1 MMSRRWPTALAC
13 AVVTVAFGW
22 SAAAAGAASWSST
35 KSAAVHLNK
44 ATDNGALAAG
54 TRVPV
59 AISLRERNTSALTSF
74 IKELDTPGS
83 AAYGHPLTPSEF
95 TARFAPTVAQA
106 NAVAGY
112 LRSRGFSNV
121 SVTSNRLFVTA
132 DGSATQA
139 EQAFDVKLDH
149 YQRAG
154 HSVYANTTAARVP
167 QSIAANV
174 ASVLGLNDVSDFAFP
189 LTSRPSTVKPA
200 ASNCVLNPLS
210 GGEPYGLCE
219 YTPSG
224 FRTAY
229 DTGALTGSN
238 TAIAIMAEGDLSGVV
253 QDLRTAESAFGE
265 PQVPYT
271 IEPVGPGSTD
281 TSGSDEWD
289 LDTQYSTGMASDVS
303 QLYIYDVGS
312 LDDSDIGLEF
322 NQWVSQD
329 LAKAA
334 SASFGECEAL
344 PEEDGLMSANDQIMA
359 EAAAQGQTMFS
370 SSGDTG
376 GQDCAV
382 EGTNGVPESG
392 LPEVSYPCSSAYVVC
407 VGGTSL
413 FTNSD
418 GSYDAE
424 LGWYAGGG
432 GISTFESAPSWQSC
446 VVPSSAGGFRG
457 VPDIAMD
464 ADANT
469 GADVYVGGTPEEVG
483 GTSLSSPLAL
493 GSWADIES
501 ADGNALG
508 FASPLLYGLYPSST
522 CVGGVPITPLGQLGS
537 STNDPSYP
545 LHDVDLGTNVAYPAT
560 FGWDY
565 VTGLG
570 SFDVA
575 KTATALAGK

>member
-1 MMSRRWPTALAC
+1 MFSRRWLAALVCAC
-13 AVVTVAFGW
+13 VTVSCGW
-22 SAAAAGAASWSST
+22 SAAAAGAASWSAT
-35 KSAAVHLNK
+35 KTAAVDLAK
-44 ATDNGALAAG
+44 ATDSGALSASA
-54 TRVPV
+54 RVPV
-59 AISLRERNTSALTSF
+59 AITLRERDTSALGSF

-83 AAYGHPLTPSEF
+83 AAHGHPLTPAQF
-95 TARFAPTVAQA
+95 TARFAPTAAQA
-106 NAVAGY
+106 DAVASY
-112 LRSRGFSNV
+112 LRSQGFSDV

-132 DGSATQA
+132 SGSTTQA
-139 EQAFDVKLDH
+139 EHAFDVNLDR
-149 YQRAG
+149 YQQAG
-154 HSVYANTTAARVP
+154 HGVYANTTTAEVP
-167 QSIAANV
+167 QSIAADV
-174 ASVLGLNDVSDFAFP
+174 ASVLGLNDVSDFSFPLTSKP
-189 LTSRPSTVKPA
+189 LTSRPA
-200 ASNCVLNPLS
+200 ASNCELNPLS

-219 YTPSG
+219 YTPSE

-229 DTGALTGSN
+229 DTRALTASS
-238 TAIAIMAEGDLSGVV
+238 TKIAIMAEGDLSGVV

-271 IEPVGPGSTD
+271 IEQVGSSSTD
-281 TSGSDEWD
+281 TSGADEWD

-322 NQWVSQD
+322 NQWASQD

-344 PEEDGLMSANDQIMA
+344 PEQDGLMAANDEIMS
-359 EAAAQGQTMFS
+359 EAASQGQTMFA

-382 EGTNGVPESG
+382 ESTNGVPESG
-392 LPEVSYPCSSAYVVC
+392 LPEVNYPCSSDYIVC

-413 FTNSD
+413 FTNAD
-418 GSYDAE
+418 GSYDEE

-432 GISTFESAPSWQSC
+432 GISTFEKAPAWQGC
-446 VVPSSAGGFRG
+446 VVPSSAAGDRG

-464 ADANT
+464 GDANT
-469 GADVYVGGTPEEVG
+469 GADVYVSGAPEGVG

-493 GSWADIES
+493 GAWADIES
-501 ADGNALG
+501 ADGNSLG
-508 FASPLLYGLYPSST
+508 FASPLLYGLYPSGT
-522 CVGGVPITPLGQLGS
+522 CVGGVPVTPLGQLGS
-537 STNDPSYP
+537 SSEDPSYP

-570 SFDVA
+570 SLDVT
-575 KTATALAGK
+575 KTAAALAAK